1 MKKNKKTLYWSLTV
15 VGLLIIG
22 ILIIKSAVNKEESLP
37 VAKKYAVVVSTIQPK
52 MEETQLTL
60 PYLAITQNDKDVK
73 LASKIPSRVNYIKSS
88 GSKVKIG
95 EVIARLDNTTIIG
108 NLKSVEAQKK
118 AMNKALSNLNATHKR
133 TQELYEVKGASIEQ
147 LQMEESKIAEL
158 ESKVETL
165 NQKDNE
171 LKDMLTYAVI
181 KSPVNGRISMTMVNK
196 GDMAMPG
203 HPVATLSAE
212 NGFFLL
218 LRVPTDIKI
227 YSVILNGKTYD
238 AIPLNST
245 FNSLAQYKV
254 YVDAENM
261 TSGDRVEVDVVIYKG
276 EAVKLPFDTILNR
289 DGKSFVLIRENN
301 IAVPKEIKIIQSGED
316 GAVVAD
322 NSLVGKELVV
332 AKQDILLKLLSGNSL
347 MVKED

>member
-1 MKKNKKTLYWSLTV
+1 MKKKTIYWIGAVILLIV
-15 VGLLIIG
+15 VGVLLVR
-22 ILIIKSAVNKEESLP
+22 SAINNEEALP
-37 VAKKYAVVVSTIQPK
+37 SAKKYAVVVSTMTPT
-52 MEETQLTL
+52 MEETSLTL

-73 LASKIPSRVNYIKSS
+73 LASKIASRVDYIKSS
-88 GSKVKIG
+88 GTKVKMG

-108 NLKSVEAQKK
+108 NIKSVEAQKK
-118 AMNKALSNLNATHKR
+118 AISKALSNLNETHKR
-133 TQELYEVKGASIEQ
+133 TLQLLEVKGASIEQ
-147 LQMEESKIAEL
+147 SQMEESKIAEL

-181 KSPVNGRISMTMVNK
+181 KSPVDGRISMTMVNK

-203 HPVATLSAE
+203 HPVAALSAE

-218 LRVPTDIKI
+218 LRVPTDINV
-227 YSVILNGKTYD
+227 YSVIMNGKTYE

-254 YVDAENM
+254 YVDADNM
-261 TSGDRVEVDVVIYKG
+261 TSGDRVEIDVVIYKG
-276 EAVKLPFDTILNR
+276 NAVKLPFDTILNR
-289 DGKSFVLIRENN
+289 NGKSFVLLRENN
-301 IAVPKEIKIIQSGED
+301 RAVPKEVNIIQSGED

-347 MVKED
+347 MIKED

>member
-1 MKKNKKTLYWSLTV
+1 MKKNKKTLYWSLIV
-15 VGLLIIG
+15 AVLLIIG
-22 ILIIKSAVNKEESLP
+22 ILIIKDAVKKEESLP
-37 VAKKYAVVVSTIQPK
+37 VAKKYAVVVSTMQPI

-95 EVIARLDNTTIIG
+95 EIIARLDNTSIIG
-108 NLKSVEAQKK
+108 NIKSVEAQKK
-118 AMNKALSNLNATHKR
+118 AMNKALANLNATHKR
-133 TQELYEVKGASIEQ
+133 TLELYKVKGASVEQ
-147 LQMEESKIAEL
+147 IQMEENKIAEL

-227 YSVILNGKTYD
+227 YSVIMNGKTYD

-276 EAVKLPFDTILNR
+276 TAVKLPFDTILNR

-301 IAVPKEIKIIQSGED
+301 VAVPKEINIIQSGED

-322 NSLVGKELVV
+322 NSLVGKDLVV